1 LNADRAPQLKA
12 VVGLFSISCGEA
24 MKLQLTLAIIA
35 AASLS
40 FSPGSA
46 HLSDPCVN
54 NLLSETPS
62 PDGKLILA
70 TYHRECRWK
79 VLTVAN
85 VEKPGTPLGSRGE
98 VVCYLTSWGDRH
110 PIEAVWKNRN
120 RITISTTDRLERLD
134 FHGSKESCGNIKI
147 SYSVQ
152 FRNERQDTS
161 DPTVISKIRSVL
173 AETEPCITNYYK
185 SANTANDPVKYMSE
199 LIDKGEHRSTVELI
213 LGYTDSASCPIS
225 PATYDSLKELSDTF
239 DLKPHYLERVVPLV
253 RH

>member
-1 LNADRAPQLKA
+1 
-12 VVGLFSISCGEA
+12 
-24 MKLQLTLAIIA
+24 MKLQFTLAIIA
-35 AASLS
+35 AAFLS
-40 FSPGSA
+40 FGPGSA
-46 HLSDPCVN
+46 HPSDPCEN
-54 NLLSETPS
+54 KLLSQTPS
-62 PDGKLILA
+62 PDGKLLLA

-120 RITISTTDRLERLD
+120 RIIVSTTDRLERLD
-134 FHGSKESCGNIKI
+134 FEGSKESCGNIKI

-173 AETEPCITNYYK
+173 AETEPCITKFYE
-185 SANTANDPVKYMSE
+185 SAGSANDPVKYMNV
-199 LIDKGEHRSTVELI
+199 LIDKGQHRSAVELI
-213 LGYTDSASCPIS
+213 LDYTDSASCAIS